1 VSDIRHG
8 GASRPPVR
16 AGLARDSR
24 ATRPGG
30 DVGAQGRTL
39 ALVGKRRPRLR
50 LLPPEIGPFSEE
62 RERAALGALR
72 ALYRDFLEAGG
83 LDSSVD
89 RRSHAAPPRQER
101 KAA

>member
-1 VSDIRHG
+1 VSELGQR
-8 GASRPPVR
+8 GASLPPVR
-16 AGLARDSR
+16 ARSARDSR
-24 ATRPGG
+24 ATRPGRDG
-30 DVGAQGRTL
+30 GTQGRTL

-50 LLPPEIGPFSEE
+50 LGPPELAPLSEE

-83 LDSSVD
+83 LDSLAD

>member
-1 VSDIRHG
+1 VSDLGHG

-16 AGLARDSR
+16 SGSARDSR

-30 DVGAQGRTL
+30 DVGTQARTL

-50 LLPPEIGPFSEE
+50 LLPPELAPLSEE
-62 RERAALGALR
+62 RERAARGALR
-72 ALYRDFLEAGG
+72 ALYRDFLETGG
-83 LDSSVD
+83 LDSLAD
-89 RRSHAAPPRQER
+89 RRSHAAPARQER